1 MYEAYVGLS
10 HLDTT
15 YRVAVGSTQITDT
28 KEPPMTVTLEAVLAR
43 RELHLRLIAASDTA
57 RGRPW
62 GWVHSSDLADPTPF
76 LSPGDA
82 LLTTGTQWASD
93 DDIAPWVGRLAAAGV
108 PAVGF
113 GTEVIR
119 DGTPD
124 ALADACAE
132 HGIALIEVPYRTPF
146 IAVARAVA
154 DLDAEE
160 RYARVRFTLATQRAI
175 AVAAL
180 KPAGLGAVIAE
191 LARRIGAE
199 ASVIDGAGRVL
210 GATPPAAVLDEALGM
225 LRAGRRAA
233 RSVDEW
239 NLQTVGAATALTGI
253 LAIGP
258 GSVHDDAE
266 RAVVTSV
273 VALAGLAGVAALS
286 GGAGLGENSTAQQSA
301 AETAARL
308 VALRSAMQTAL
319 AASEPP
325 RDPSPE
331 TALPDPD
338 DPHALVQPLLD
349 HDAAQSDQL
358 VETLGT
364 WLRCDAVSEA
374 AALRLGIHRHT
385 VRARLR
391 RAAELLDR
399 DLDAFSAR
407 AEVWNALQ
415 ALGRV

>member
-1 MYEAYVGLS
+1 M
-10 HLDTT
+10 
-15 YRVAVGSTQITDT
+15 
-28 KEPPMTVTLEAVLAR
+28 PVTLDAVLAR
-43 RELHLRLIAASDTA
+43 RELQLRVVWADDAARA
-57 RGRPW
+57 QRW
-62 GWVHSSDLADPTPF
+62 GWVHSSDLVDPTPF

-82 LLTTGTQWASD
+82 LLTTGTQWSSD
-93 DDIAPWVGRLAAAGV
+93 DDIAPWVKRLAVAGV

-124 ALADACAE
+124 ALVGACAT
-132 HGIALIEVPYRTPF
+132 HGIALLEVPYRTPF

-160 RYARVRFTLATQRAI
+160 RYARVRWTLETQRAI

-180 KPAGLGAVIAE
+180 KPAGLGVVVAE
-191 LARRIGAE
+191 LGRRIGAE
-199 ASVIDGAGRVL
+199 AGIVRPGEVGAID
-210 GATPPAAVLDEALGM
+210 TDAAVLGDTPPTAVLGEALGM

-233 RSVDEW
+233 RTVDDW
-239 NLQTVGAATALTGI
+239 SLQTVGAATALTGV

-266 RAVVTSV
+266 RAVITSV
-273 VALAGLAGVAALS
+273 VALAGLEGVADRDAH
-286 GGAGLGENSTAQQSA
+286 A
-301 AETAARL
+301 ASDADTAARL
-308 VALRSAMQTAL
+308 AALQSAVREAL
-319 AASEPP
+319 VASEP
-325 RDPSPE
+325 SSVLVAE
-331 TALPDPD
+331 QPDPG
-338 DPHALVQPLLD
+338 DPATLVQPLLE
-349 HDAAQSDQL
+349 HDAATGDEL

-364 WLRCDAVSEA
+364 WLRCDAVAEA

-407 AEVWNALQ
+407 AEVWAALQ
-415 ALGRV
+415 AAGRL

>member
-1 MYEAYVGLS
+1 MPVS
-10 HLDTT
+10 LD
-15 YRVAVGSTQITDT
+15 A
-28 KEPPMTVTLEAVLAR
+28 LLAR
-43 RELHLRLIAASDTA
+43 PELQLRLVWADNAARA
-57 RGRPW
+57 RPW
-62 GWVHSSDLADPTPF
+62 AWVHSSDLADPAPF

-93 DDIAPWVGRLAAAGV
+93 DDIAPWVARLAAAGV
-108 PAVGF
+108 PAIGF

-124 ALADACAE
+124 ALATACAAC
-132 HGIALIEVPYRTPF
+132 GLALLEVPYRTPF

-160 RYARVRFTLATQRAI
+160 RYARVRWTLETQRAI

-180 KPAGLGAVIAE
+180 KPAGLGAVVAE
-191 LARRIGAE
+191 LGRRIGASTGIVGVAE
-199 ASVIDGAGRVL
+199 DSRSPSSDVL
-210 GATPPAAVLDEALGM
+210 GDEPPAAVLDVALGM

-233 RSVDEW
+233 RTVDDW
-239 NLQTVGAATALTGI
+239 SLQTVGAATALTGV

-273 VALAGLAGVAALS
+273 VALAGLAGVADRDAH
-286 GGAGLGENSTAQQSA
+286 AASA
-301 AETAARL
+301 ADTAARL
-308 VALRSAMQTAL
+308 AALQSAVQAAL
-319 AASEPP
+319 VASEPSSLLVAEP
-325 RDPSPE
+325 
-331 TALPDPD
+331 PDPG
-338 DPHALVQPLLD
+338 DPVALVRPLLE
-349 HDAAQSDQL
+349 HDAATGDEL

-364 WLRCDAVSEA
+364 WLRCDAVAEA

-399 DLDAFSAR
+399 DLEAFPAR
-407 AEVWNALQ
+407 AEVWAALH
-415 ALGRV
+415 AVGRA

>member
-1 MYEAYVGLS
+1 MPVT
-10 HLDTT
+10 LDT
-15 YRVAVGSTQITDT
+15 
-28 KEPPMTVTLEAVLAR
+28 LLAR
-43 RELHLRLIAASDTA
+43 RELQLRLIWADDDA
-57 RGRPW
+57 RERPW
-62 GWVHSSDLADPTPF
+62 AWVHSSDLADPTPF

-93 DDIAPWVGRLAAAGV
+93 DDIAPWVERLAAAGV

-124 ALADACAE
+124 ALTEACAA
-132 HGIALIEVPYRTPF
+132 HGVALLEVPYRTPF

-160 RYARVRFTLATQRAI
+160 RYARVRWTLETQRAI

-180 KPAGLGAVIAE
+180 RPAGLGAVVAE
-191 LARRIGAE
+191 LARRIAAPAAIVREGSE
-199 ASVIDGAGRVL
+199 VL
-210 GATPPAAVLDEALGM
+210 GDAPPRAVLDEAHAL

-233 RSVDEW
+233 RTVDDW
-239 NLQTVGAATALTGI
+239 SLQTVGAATALTGV

-258 GSVHDDAE
+258 GSLHDDAE
-266 RAVVTSV
+266 RAVITSV
-273 VALAGLAGVAALS
+273 VALAGLAGVTDRDALAA
-286 GGAGLGENSTAQQSA
+286 SA

-308 VALRSAMQTAL
+308 AALRSAVQAAL
-319 AASEPP
+319 VASEPSP
-325 RDPSPE
+325 AVAAEPLDP
-331 TALPDPD
+331 ADPV
-338 DPHALVQPLLD
+338 ALVQPLLE
-349 HDAAQSDQL
+349 HDAATGDDL
-358 VETLGT
+358 VSTLST
-364 WLRCDAVSEA
+364 WLRCDAVAEA

-399 DLDAFSAR
+399 DLDAFPAR
-407 AEVWNALQ
+407 AEVWAALQ
-415 ALGRV
+415 AAGRA

>member
-1 MYEAYVGLS
+1 MPVT
-10 HLDTT
+10 LDT
-15 YRVAVGSTQITDT
+15 
-28 KEPPMTVTLEAVLAR
+28 LLAR
-43 RELHLRLIAASDTA
+43 RELQLRLIWADDAA
-57 RGRPW
+57 RERPW
-62 GWVHSSDLADPTPF
+62 AWVHSSDLADPTPF

-93 DDIAPWVGRLAAAGV
+93 DDIAPWVERLAAAGV

-124 ALADACAE
+124 ALTEACAA
-132 HGIALIEVPYRTPF
+132 HGIALLEVPYRTPF

-160 RYARVRFTLATQRAI
+160 RYARVRWTLETQRAI

-180 KPAGLGAVIAE
+180 RPAGLGAVVAE
-191 LARRIGAE
+191 LARRIAAPAAIVREGSE
-199 ASVIDGAGRVL
+199 VL
-210 GATPPAAVLDEALGM
+210 GDAPPRAVLDEALAL

-233 RSVDEW
+233 RTVDDW
-239 NLQTVGAATALTGI
+239 SLQTVGAATALTGV

-258 GSVHDDAE
+258 GSLHDDAE
-266 RAVVTSV
+266 RAVITSV
-273 VALAGLAGVAALS
+273 VALAGLAGVTDRDALAA
-286 GGAGLGENSTAQQSA
+286 SA

-308 VALRSAMQTAL
+308 AALRSAVQAAL
-319 AASEPP
+319 VASEPSP
-325 RDPSPE
+325 AVAAEPLDP
-331 TALPDPD
+331 ADPV
-338 DPHALVQPLLD
+338 ALVQPLLE
-349 HDAAQSDQL
+349 HDAATGDDL
-358 VETLGT
+358 VSTLST
-364 WLRCDAVSEA
+364 WLRCDAVAEA

-399 DLDAFSAR
+399 DLDAFPAR
-407 AEVWNALQ
+407 AEVWAALQ
-415 ALGRV
+415 AAGRA

>member
-1 MYEAYVGLS
+1 M
-10 HLDTT
+10 
-15 YRVAVGSTQITDT
+15 
-28 KEPPMTVTLEAVLAR
+28 PVTLDALLAR
-43 RELHLRLIAASDTA
+43 PELQLRLVWSDEAARA
-57 RGRPW
+57 RPW
-62 GWVHSSDLADPTPF
+62 GWVHSSDLVDPAPF

-93 DDIAPWVGRLAAAGV
+93 DDIAPWVSRLAAAGV

-124 ALADACAE
+124 ALAEACAA
-132 HGIALIEVPYRTPF
+132 HGIALLEVPYRTPF

-160 RYARVRFTLATQRAI
+160 RYARVRWTLETQRAI

-180 KPAGLGAVIAE
+180 KPAGLGAVVAE
-191 LARRIGAE
+191 LGRRIGAPVGIVGSSE
-199 ASVIDGAGRVL
+199 TEPVAAANADVL
-210 GATPPAAVLDEALGM
+210 GDEPPTAVLDEALGM

-233 RSVDEW
+233 RTVDDW
-239 NLQTVGAATALTGI
+239 SLQTVGASTALTGV

-258 GSVHDDAE
+258 GSLHDDAE

-273 VALAGLAGVAALS
+273 VALAGLAGVADRDAH
-286 GGAGLGENSTAQQSA
+286 AASA
-301 AETAARL
+301 ADTAARL
-308 VALRSAMQTAL
+308 AALQSAVREAIV
-319 AASEPP
+319 ASEP
-325 RDPSPE
+325 SSWLVAE
-331 TALPDPD
+331 QPDPG
-338 DPHALVQPLLD
+338 DPAALVQPLLE
-349 HDAAQSDQL
+349 HDAATGDEL

-364 WLRCDAVSEA
+364 WLRCDAVAES

-407 AEVWNALQ
+407 AEVWAALQ
-415 ALGRV
+415 AAGRL

>member
-1 MYEAYVGLS
+1 MCTGRTVLLPR
-10 HLDTT
+10 LDTA
-15 YRVAVGSTQITDT
+15 YRVGVGSAQTPEVKDNL
-28 KEPPMTVTLEAVLAR
+28 MTVPLDAVLAR
-43 RELHLRLIAASDTA
+43 RELQLRLVWADDTA
-57 RGRPW
+57 RTRPW

-82 LLTTGTQWASD
+82 LLTTGTQWGSD
-93 DDIAPWVGRLAAAGV
+93 DAIAPWVARLAAAGV

-124 ALADACAE
+124 ALADACAA
-132 HGIALIEVPYRTPF
+132 HGIALLEVPYRTPF

-160 RYARVRFTLATQRAI
+160 RYARVRWTLETQRAI

-180 KPAGLGAVIAE
+180 RPTGLVAVVAE

-199 ASVIDGAGRVL
+199 AGIVGADGGVL
-210 GATPPAAVLDEALGM
+210 GATPPNAVLNEALGM

-233 RSVDEW
+233 RVVDDW
-239 NLQTVGAATALTGI
+239 SLQTVGAATALTGV

-273 VALAGLAGVAALS
+273 VALAGLAGVAAPD
-286 GGAGLGENSTAQQSA
+286 AQAEVSA
-301 AETAARL
+301 DNAARL
-308 VALRSAMQTAL
+308 TALRSAVQAAL
-319 AASEPP
+319 VASGPSPAPVAAP
-325 RDPSPE
+325 RDP
-331 TALPDPD
+331 D
-338 DPHALVQPLLD
+338 DAAALVQPLLD
-349 HDAAQSDQL
+349 HDALTGDDL
-358 VETLGT
+358 VGTLGT
-364 WLRCDAVSEA
+364 WLRCDAVAEA

-399 DLDAFSAR
+399 DLDAFAAR

-415 ALGRV
+415 AIGRA

>member
-1 MYEAYVGLS
+1 
-10 HLDTT
+10 
-15 YRVAVGSTQITDT
+15 
-28 KEPPMTVTLEAVLAR
+28 MTVTLDAVLAR
-43 RELHLRLIAASDTA
+43 RELQLRLVWADEAARD
-57 RGRPW
+57 RPW

-82 LLTTGTQWASD
+82 LLTTGTQWSND
-93 DDIAPWVGRLAAAGV
+93 DAIAPWVARLAAAGV

-124 ALADACAE
+124 ALTEACAA
-132 HGIALIEVPYRTPF
+132 HGIALLEVPYRTPF

-154 DLDAEE
+154 DLDAEQ
-160 RYARVRFTLATQRAI
+160 RYARVRWTLETQRAI

-180 KPAGLGAVIAE
+180 KPAGLGAVVAE

-199 ASVIDGAGRVL
+199 AGIVDAGGSVL
-210 GATPPAAVLDEALGM
+210 GATPPPAVLDEALGM

-233 RSVDEW
+233 RALDEW
-239 NLQTVGAATALTGI
+239 SLQTVGAATALTGV

-273 VALAGLAGVAALS
+273 VALAGLAGVAAPD
-286 GGAGLGENSTAQQSA
+286 AQAEGSA
-301 AETAARL
+301 DNAARL
-308 VALRSAMQTAL
+308 AALRAAVQAAL
-319 AASEPP
+319 VASEPSPAPVAAP
-325 RDPSPE
+325 RDP
-331 TALPDPD
+331 D
-338 DPHALVQPLLD
+338 DAAALVQPLLD
-349 HDAAQSDQL
+349 HDALTGDDL
-358 VETLGT
+358 VGTLGT
-364 WLRCDAVSEA
+364 WLRCDAVAEA
-374 AALRLGIHRHT
+374 TALRLGIHRHT

-399 DLDAFSAR
+399 DLDAFAAR
-407 AEVWNALQ
+407 AEVWSALQ
-415 ALGRV
+415 AIGRV

>member
-1 MYEAYVGLS
+1 M
-10 HLDTT
+10 
-15 YRVAVGSTQITDT
+15 
-28 KEPPMTVTLEAVLAR
+28 PVTLDAVLAR
-43 RELHLRLIAASDTA
+43 RELQLRLIWADEPA
-57 RGRPW
+57 RARAW
-62 GWVHSSDLADPTPF
+62 AWVHSSDLADPTPF

-82 LLTTGTQWASD
+82 LLTTGTQWSSD
-93 DDIAPWVGRLAAAGV
+93 DDIAPWVACLAEAGV

-124 ALADACAE
+124 ALTEACAA
-132 HGIALIEVPYRTPF
+132 HGIALLEVPYRTPF

-160 RYARVRFTLATQRAI
+160 RYARVRWTLETQRAI

-180 KPAGLGAVIAE
+180 RPTGLTAVVAE
-191 LARRIGAE
+191 LARRIGSE
-199 ASVIDGAGRVL
+199 AGIVGPGGDVL
-210 GATPPAAVLDEALGM
+210 GATPPSTVLDEARGM
-225 LRAGRRAA
+225 LSAGRRAA
-233 RSVDEW
+233 RTVDDW
-239 NLQTVGAATALTGI
+239 SLQTVGAATALTGV

-273 VALAGLAGVAALS
+273 VALAGLAGVADTDALV
-286 GGAGLGENSTAQQSA
+286 AEA

-308 VALRSAMQTAL
+308 AALRSAVQAAL
-319 AASEPP
+319 VASEPSPALAPAP
-325 RDPSPE
+325 R
-331 TALPDPD
+331 DPD
-338 DPHALVQPLLD
+338 DPTSLVQPLLE
-349 HDAAQSDQL
+349 HDALTGDDL
-358 VETLGT
+358 VGTLGT
-364 WLRCDAVSEA
+364 WLRCDAVAEA

-399 DLDAFSAR
+399 DLDAFPAR
-407 AEVWNALQ
+407 AEVWAALQ
-415 ALGRV
+415 AIGRA

>member
-1 MYEAYVGLS
+1 MPVT
-10 HLDTT
+10 LDT
-15 YRVAVGSTQITDT
+15 
-28 KEPPMTVTLEAVLAR
+28 LLAR
-43 RELHLRLIAASDTA
+43 RELQLRLIWADDAASE
-57 RGRPW
+57 RPW
-62 GWVHSSDLADPTPF
+62 AWVHSSDLADPTPF

-93 DDIAPWVGRLAAAGV
+93 DDIAPWVERLAAAGV

-124 ALADACAE
+124 ALTEACAA
-132 HGIALIEVPYRTPF
+132 HGIALLEVPYRTPF

-160 RYARVRFTLATQRAI
+160 RYARVRWTLETQRAI

-180 KPAGLGAVIAE
+180 RPAGLGAVVAE
-191 LARRIGAE
+191 LARRIAAPAAIVREGSE
-199 ASVIDGAGRVL
+199 VL
-210 GATPPAAVLDEALGM
+210 GDAPPRAVLDEALAL

-233 RSVDEW
+233 RTVDDW
-239 NLQTVGAATALTGI
+239 SLQTVGAATALTGV

-258 GSVHDDAE
+258 GSLHDDAE
-266 RAVVTSV
+266 RAVITSV
-273 VALAGLAGVAALS
+273 VALAGLAGVTDRDALAA
-286 GGAGLGENSTAQQSA
+286 SA

-308 VALRSAMQTAL
+308 AALRSAVQAAL
-319 AASEPP
+319 VASEPSP
-325 RDPSPE
+325 AVAAEPLDP
-331 TALPDPD
+331 ADPV
-338 DPHALVQPLLD
+338 ALVQPLLE
-349 HDAAQSDQL
+349 HDAATGDDL
-358 VETLGT
+358 VSTLST
-364 WLRCDAVSEA
+364 WLRCDAVAEG

-399 DLDAFSAR
+399 DLDAFPAR
-407 AEVWNALQ
+407 AEVWAALQ
-415 ALGRV
+415 AAGRA

>member
-1 MYEAYVGLS
+1 M
-10 HLDTT
+10 
-15 YRVAVGSTQITDT
+15 
-28 KEPPMTVTLEAVLAR
+28 PVTLDAVLAR
-43 RELHLRLIAASDTA
+43 RELDLRLIWADEAAGA
-57 RGRPW
+57 RPW
-62 GWVHSSDLADPTPF
+62 GWVHSSDLVDPTPF

-124 ALADACAE
+124 ALVDACAA

-154 DLDAEE
+154 DLETDE
-160 RYARVRFTLATQRAI
+160 RFARVRWTLETQRAI

-180 KPAGLGAVIAE
+180 RPTGLAAVVAE

-199 ASVIDGAGRVL
+199 AGIVDPSGSVL
-210 GATPPAAVLDEALGM
+210 GSTPPQAVLDEARGM
-225 LRAGRRAA
+225 LTAGRRAA
-233 RSVDEW
+233 RTLDDW
-239 NLQTVGAATALTGI
+239 NLQTVGAATALTGV

-266 RAVVTSV
+266 RAVITSV
-273 VALAGLAGVAALS
+273 VALAGLAGIADRDAHAA
-286 GGAGLGENSTAQQSA
+286 SA
-301 AETAARL
+301 ADTAARL
-308 VALRSAMQTAL
+308 AALRSAVQAAL
-319 AASEPP
+319 VASEPSPAVVAEPLDP
-325 RDPSPE
+325 RDP
-331 TALPDPD
+331 A
-338 DPHALVQPLLD
+338 ALVQPLLE
-349 HDAAQSDQL
+349 HDAATGDDL
-358 VETLGT
+358 VGTLGT
-364 WLRCDAVSEA
+364 WLRCDAVAEA

-399 DLDAFSAR
+399 DLEAFPAR
-407 AEVWNALQ
+407 AEVWAALQ
-415 ALGRV
+415 AIGRV

>member
-1 MYEAYVGLS
+1 M
-10 HLDTT
+10 
-15 YRVAVGSTQITDT
+15 
-28 KEPPMTVTLEAVLAR
+28 PVTLDAVLAR
-43 RELHLRLIAASDTA
+43 PELQLRLVWGDEAARA
-57 RGRPW
+57 RPW
-62 GWVHSSDLADPTPF
+62 GWVHSSDLVDPAPF

-93 DDIAPWVGRLAAAGV
+93 DDIAPWAARLAAAGV

-124 ALADACAE
+124 ALLTACMS
-132 HGIALIEVPYRTPF
+132 HGIALLEVPYRTPF

-160 RYARVRFTLATQRAI
+160 RYARVRWTLETQRAI

-180 KPAGLGAVIAE
+180 KPAGLGAVVGE
-191 LARRIGAE
+191 LGRRIGAE
-199 ASVIDGAGRVL
+199 AGIIDPSGTVL
-210 GATPPAAVLDEALGM
+210 GMTPPVPVLDEALGM

-233 RSVDEW
+233 RTVDDW
-239 NLQTVGAATALTGI
+239 SLQTVGAATALTGV

-266 RAVVTSV
+266 RAVITSV
-273 VALAGLAGVAALS
+273 VALAGLAGVTDRDAH
-286 GGAGLGENSTAQQSA
+286 TASA
-301 AETAARL
+301 ADTAARL
-308 VALRSAMQTAL
+308 AALQAAVREAL
-319 AASEPP
+319 VASEP
-325 RDPSPE
+325 SPLLVAE
-331 TALPDPD
+331 QPDPG
-338 DPHALVQPLLD
+338 DPAALVQPLLE
-349 HDAAQSDQL
+349 HDAATGDEL

-364 WLRCDAVSEA
+364 WLRCDAVAEA

-391 RAAELLDR
+391 RAADLLDR
-399 DLDAFSAR
+399 DLDAFPAR
-407 AEVWNALQ
+407 AEVWAALQ
-415 ALGRV
+415 AAGRL

>member
-1 MYEAYVGLS
+1 M
-10 HLDTT
+10 
-15 YRVAVGSTQITDT
+15 
-28 KEPPMTVTLEAVLAR
+28 PVTLDAVLAR
-43 RELHLRLIAASDTA
+43 RELHLRLVWADDAARA
-57 RGRPW
+57 RPW

-93 DDIAPWVGRLAAAGV
+93 DDIAPWVARLAAAGV
-108 PAVGF
+108 PAIGF

-124 ALADACAE
+124 ALAEACAT
-132 HGIALIEVPYRTPF
+132 HGVALLEVPYRTPF
-146 IAVARAVA
+146 IAVARTVA

-160 RYARVRFTLATQRAI
+160 RYARVRWTLETQRAI

-180 KPAGLGAVIAE
+180 RPTGLSAVVAE

-199 ASVIDGAGRVL
+199 AGIVSAGGDVL
-210 GATPPAAVLDEALGM
+210 GATPPPPVLDEALGM

-233 RSVDEW
+233 RTLDDWS
-239 NLQTVGAATALTGI
+239 LQTVGAATALTGV

-258 GSVHDDAE
+258 GSLHDDAE

-273 VALAGLAGVAALS
+273 VALAGLAGVADTDALV
-286 GGAGLGENSTAQQSA
+286 AEA

-308 VALRSAMQTAL
+308 SVLRSAVQAAL
-319 AASEPP
+319 VASEPSSALVAEP
-325 RDPSPE
+325 LDPG
-331 TALPDPD
+331 DPT
-338 DPHALVQPLLD
+338 ALVQPLLE
-349 HDAAQSDQL
+349 HDALTGDDL
-358 VETLGT
+358 IGTLGT
-364 WLRCDAVSEA
+364 WLRCDAVAEA
-374 AALRLGIHRHT
+374 AAVRLGIHRHT

-399 DLDAFSAR
+399 DLDAFPAR
-407 AEVWNALQ
+407 AEVWAALQ
-415 ALGRV
+415 AIGRA

>member
-1 MYEAYVGLS
+1 
-10 HLDTT
+10 
-15 YRVAVGSTQITDT
+15 
-28 KEPPMTVTLEAVLAR
+28 LAN
-43 RELHLRLIAASDTA
+43 
-57 RGRPW
+57 
-62 GWVHSSDLADPTPF
+62 PTPF

-93 DDIAPWVGRLAAAGV
+93 DDIAPWVTRLAAAGV

-124 ALADACAE
+124 ALVAACAA
-132 HGIALIEVPYRTPF
+132 HGVALLEVPYRTPF

-160 RYARVRFTLATQRAI
+160 RYARVRWTLETQRAI

-180 KPAGLGAVIAE
+180 KPAGLGSVVAE

-199 ASVIDGAGRVL
+199 AGIIGPGGHVL
-210 GATPPAAVLDEALGM
+210 GTAPPQRVLDEALGL

-233 RSVDEW
+233 REVDGW
-239 NLQTVGAATALTGI
+239 SLQTVGAATALTGV

-258 GSVHDDAE
+258 GSLHADAE
-266 RAVVTSV
+266 RAVITSV
-273 VALAGLAGVAALS
+273 VALAGLAGVADRDAH
-286 GGAGLGENSTAQQSA
+286 AASA

-308 VALRSAMQTAL
+308 AALRSAVQAAL
-319 AASEPP
+319 VASEP
-325 RDPSPE
+325 SPAPVVASLD
-331 TALPDPD
+331 TSGPT
-338 DPHALVQPLLD
+338 ALVQPLLE
-349 HDAAQSDQL
+349 HDAATGDEL

-364 WLRCDAVSEA
+364 WLRCDAVAEA
-374 AALRLGIHRHT
+374 TALRLGIHRHT

-391 RAAELLDR
+391 RAADLLDR
-399 DLDAFSAR
+399 DLDAFPAR
-407 AEVWNALQ
+407 AEVWAALQ
-415 ALGRV
+415 AVGRA

>member
-1 MYEAYVGLS
+1 MA
-10 HLDTT
+10 
-15 YRVAVGSTQITDT
+15 
-28 KEPPMTVTLEAVLAR
+28 VTLNALLAR
-43 RELHLRLIAASDTA
+43 PELQLRLVWADDAART
-57 RGRPW
+57 RPW
-62 GWVHSSDLADPTPF
+62 GWVHSSDLVDPAPF

-93 DDIAPWVGRLAAAGV
+93 ADIAPWVARLAVAGV

-124 ALADACAE
+124 ALAEACGA
-132 HGIALIEVPYRTPF
+132 HGIALLEVPYRTPF

-160 RYARVRFTLATQRAI
+160 RYARVRWTLETQRAI

-180 KPAGLGAVIAE
+180 KPAGLGAVVGE

-199 ASVIDGAGRVL
+199 AGIVRAGDSAAVDTDVAVL
-210 GATPPAAVLDEALGM
+210 GDTPPIAVRDEALGM

-233 RSVDEW
+233 RTVDGW
-239 NLQTVGAATALTGI
+239 NLQTVGAATALTGV

-258 GSVHDDAE
+258 GSAHDDAE

-273 VALAGLAGVAALS
+273 VALAGLAGVTDRDAHAA
-286 GGAGLGENSTAQQSA
+286 SA
-301 AETAARL
+301 TDTAARL
-308 VALRSAMQTAL
+308 AALQSAVREAL
-319 AASEPP
+319 VTSEPSP
-325 RDPSPE
+325 LLVAEPLDPG
-331 TALPDPD
+331 DPG
-338 DPHALVQPLLD
+338 ALVQPLLE
-349 HDAAQSDQL
+349 HDAATGDEL

-364 WLRCDAVSEA
+364 WLRCDAVAEA

-391 RAAELLDR
+391 RAADLLDR

-407 AEVWNALQ
+407 AEVWAALQ
-415 ALGRV
+415 AAGRL

>member
-1 MYEAYVGLS
+1 M
-10 HLDTT
+10 
-15 YRVAVGSTQITDT
+15 
-28 KEPPMTVTLEAVLAR
+28 PVTLDAVLAR
-43 RELHLRLIAASDTA
+43 PELQLRLVWADEAARA
-57 RGRPW
+57 RPW
-62 GWVHSSDLADPTPF
+62 GWVHSSDLADPAPF

-93 DDIAPWVGRLAAAGV
+93 DDIAPWVSRLAAAGV

-124 ALADACAE
+124 ALTDACAAW
-132 HGIALIEVPYRTPF
+132 GLALLEVPYRTPF

-160 RYARVRFTLATQRAI
+160 RYARVRWTLETQRAI

-180 KPAGLGAVIAE
+180 KPAGLGAVVGE
-191 LARRIGAE
+191 LGRRIGAE
-199 ASVIDGAGRVL
+199 AGIVRSGDAAPVGPGAAASADVL
-210 GATPPAAVLDEALGM
+210 GDEPPSTVLVEALDL
-225 LRAGRRAA
+225 LRVGRRAA
-233 RSVDEW
+233 RTVDDW
-239 NLQTVGAATALTGI
+239 SLQTVGAATALTGV

-266 RAVVTSV
+266 RAVITSV
-273 VALAGLAGVAALS
+273 VALAGLAGVADRDAHAESADDTVARLTAL
-286 GGAGLGENSTAQQSA
+286 QSA
-301 AETAARL
+301 VREAL
-308 VALRSAMQTAL
+308 V
-319 AASEPP
+319 ASEPSTLLVAEP
-325 RDPSPE
+325 LDAGDP
-331 TALPDPD
+331 A
-338 DPHALVQPLLD
+338 ALVQPLLE
-349 HDAAQSDQL
+349 HDAAPGDDL

-399 DLDAFSAR
+399 DLEAFSAR
-407 AEVWNALQ
+407 AEVWAALQ
-415 ALGRV
+415 QVGRA

>member
-1 MYEAYVGLS
+1 M
-10 HLDTT
+10 
-15 YRVAVGSTQITDT
+15 
-28 KEPPMTVTLEAVLAR
+28 PVTLDAVLAR
-43 RELHLRLIAASDTA
+43 PELQLRLVWGDEAARA
-57 RGRPW
+57 RPW
-62 GWVHSSDLADPTPF
+62 GWVHSSDLVDPAPF

-93 DDIAPWVGRLAAAGV
+93 DAIAPWVARLAAAGV

-124 ALADACAE
+124 ALLSACAS
-132 HGIALIEVPYRTPF
+132 HGIALLEVPYRTPF

-160 RYARVRFTLATQRAI
+160 RYARVRWTLETQRAI

-180 KPAGLGAVIAE
+180 KPAGLGAVVAE
-191 LARRIGAE
+191 LGRRIGADVGIVDPS
-199 ASVIDGAGRVL
+199 ASVL
-210 GATPPAAVLDEALGM
+210 GMTPPTAVLDEALGM

-233 RSVDEW
+233 RIVDGW
-239 NLQTVGAATALTGI
+239 SLQTVGAATALTGV
-253 LAIGP
+253 LAVGP

-266 RAVVTSV
+266 RAVITSV
-273 VALAGLAGVAALS
+273 VALAGLAGIADRDAHAA
-286 GGAGLGENSTAQQSA
+286 SA
-301 AETAARL
+301 ADTAARL
-308 VALRSAMQTAL
+308 AALQSAVREAL
-319 AASEPP
+319 VASEP
-325 RDPSPE
+325 SSLLVAE
-331 TALPDPD
+331 QPDPG
-338 DPHALVQPLLD
+338 DPAALVQPLLE
-349 HDAAQSDQL
+349 HDAATGDEL

-407 AEVWNALQ
+407 AEVWAALHSV
-415 ALGRV
+415 GRA

>member
-1 MYEAYVGLS
+1 M
-10 HLDTT
+10 
-15 YRVAVGSTQITDT
+15 
-28 KEPPMTVTLEAVLAR
+28 PVTLDAVLAR
-43 RELHLRLIAASDTA
+43 RELQLRLIWADDSA
-57 RGRPW
+57 RARAW

-93 DDIAPWVGRLAAAGV
+93 DDIAPWVARLAEAGV

-124 ALADACAE
+124 ALAEACAA
-132 HGIALIEVPYRTPF
+132 HGIALLEVPYRTPF

-160 RYARVRFTLATQRAI
+160 RYARVRWTLETQRAI

-180 KPAGLGAVIAE
+180 RPTGLAAVVAE

-199 ASVIDGAGRVL
+199 AGIVGANGDVL
-210 GATPPAAVLDEALGM
+210 GTTPPAAVLDEALGM

-233 RSVDEW
+233 RAVDDW
-239 NLQTVGAATALTGI
+239 SLQTVGAATALTGV

-258 GSVHDDAE
+258 GSPHDDAE

-273 VALAGLAGVAALS
+273 VALAGLAGVADTDALV
-286 GGAGLGENSTAQQSA
+286 AEA
-301 AETAARL
+301 AETAGRL
-308 VALRSAMQTAL
+308 AALRSAVQAAL
-319 AASEPP
+319 VASEPSPALAPAP
-325 RDPSPE
+325 R
-331 TALPDPD
+331 DPD
-338 DPHALVQPLLD
+338 DPAALVQPLLE
-349 HDAAQSDQL
+349 HDALTGDDL
-358 VETLGT
+358 IGTLGT
-364 WLRCDAVSEA
+364 WLRCDAVAEA

-391 RAAELLDR
+391 RAAELLER
-399 DLDAFSAR
+399 DLDAFPAR
-407 AEVWNALQ
+407 AEVWTALQ
-415 ALGRV
+415 AIGRA

>member
-1 MYEAYVGLS
+1 M
-10 HLDTT
+10 
-15 YRVAVGSTQITDT
+15 
-28 KEPPMTVTLEAVLAR
+28 PVTLDAVLAR
-43 RELHLRLIAASDTA
+43 RELQLRLVWADDSA
-57 RGRPW
+57 RARPW

-93 DDIAPWVGRLAAAGV
+93 DDIEPWVARLAAAGV

-124 ALADACAE
+124 ALAEACSA
-132 HGIALIEVPYRTPF
+132 HGVALLEVPYRTPF

-160 RYARVRFTLATQRAI
+160 RYARVRWTLETQRAI

-180 KPAGLGAVIAE
+180 RPTGLAAVVAE

-199 ASVIDGAGRVL
+199 AGIVDASGAVL
-210 GATPPAAVLDEALGM
+210 GATPPATVLNEALGM

-233 RSVDEW
+233 RTVDDW
-239 NLQTVGAATALTGI
+239 SLQTVGAATALTGV

-273 VALAGLAGVAALS
+273 VALAGLAGVADTDALL
-286 GGAGLGENSTAQQSA
+286 AEA

-308 VALRSAMQTAL
+308 AALRSAVQAAL
-319 AASEPP
+319 VASEP
-325 RDPSPE
+325 SP
-331 TALPDPD
+331 AAAPAQRDPD
-338 DPHALVQPLLD
+338 DPASLVKPLLE
-349 HDAAQSDQL
+349 HDALTGDDL
-358 VETLGT
+358 IGTLGT
-364 WLRCDAVSEA
+364 WLRCDAVAEG

-399 DLDAFSAR
+399 DLDAFPAR
-407 AEVWNALQ
+407 AEVWAALQ
-415 ALGRV
+415 AIGRV

>member
-1 MYEAYVGLS
+1 MPVP
-10 HLDTT
+10 LD
-15 YRVAVGSTQITDT
+15 
-28 KEPPMTVTLEAVLAR
+28 AVLAR
-43 RELHLRLIAASDTA
+43 RELQLRLVWADDDA
-57 RGRPW
+57 RGRAW

-82 LLTTGTQWASD
+82 LLTTGTQWVSD
-93 DDIAPWVGRLAAAGV
+93 DDIAPWVARLAAAGV
-108 PAVGF
+108 PAIGF

-124 ALADACAE
+124 ALTEACAA
-132 HGIALIEVPYRTPF
+132 HGVALLEVPYRTPF

-160 RYARVRFTLATQRAI
+160 RYARVRWTLETQRAI

-180 KPAGLGAVIAE
+180 RPTGLAAVVAE
-191 LARRIGAE
+191 LSRRIGAE
-199 ASVIDGAGRVL
+199 AGIVGASGEVL
-210 GATPPAAVLDEALGM
+210 GSTPPTTVLDEALGL

-233 RSVDEW
+233 RTVDDW
-239 NLQTVGAATALTGI
+239 SLQTVGAATALTGV

-258 GSVHDDAE
+258 GSLHDDAE

-273 VALAGLAGVAALS
+273 VALAGLAGVADTDALV
-286 GGAGLGENSTAQQSA
+286 AEA
-301 AETAARL
+301 AETAGRL
-308 VALRSAMQTAL
+308 SALRSAVQAAL
-319 AASEPP
+319 VASEP
-325 RDPSPE
+325 SV
-331 TALPDPD
+331 ALAPAERDPD
-338 DPHALVQPLLD
+338 DPAALVQPLLE
-349 HDAAQSDQL
+349 HDAATGDEL

-364 WLRCDAVSEA
+364 WLRCDAVAEA

-399 DLDAFSAR
+399 DLDAFPAR
-407 AEVWNALQ
+407 AEVWAALQ
-415 ALGRV
+415 AIGRA

>member
-1 MYEAYVGLS
+1 MPVT
-10 HLDTT
+10 LDT
-15 YRVAVGSTQITDT
+15 
-28 KEPPMTVTLEAVLAR
+28 LLAR
-43 RELHLRLIAASDTA
+43 RELQLRLIWADDAA
-57 RGRPW
+57 RERPW
-62 GWVHSSDLADPTPF
+62 AWVHSSDLADPTPF

-93 DDIAPWVGRLAAAGV
+93 DDIAPWVERLAAAGV

-124 ALADACAE
+124 ALTEACAA
-132 HGIALIEVPYRTPF
+132 HGIALLEVPYRTPF

-160 RYARVRFTLATQRAI
+160 RYARVRWTLETQRAI

-180 KPAGLGAVIAE
+180 RPAGLGAVVAE
-191 LARRIGAE
+191 LARRIAAPAAIVREGSE
-199 ASVIDGAGRVL
+199 VL
-210 GATPPAAVLDEALGM
+210 GDAPPRAVLDQALAL

-233 RSVDEW
+233 RTVDDW
-239 NLQTVGAATALTGI
+239 SLQTVGAATALTGV

-258 GSVHDDAE
+258 GSLHDDAE
-266 RAVVTSV
+266 RAVITSV
-273 VALAGLAGVAALS
+273 VALAGLAGVTDRDALAA
-286 GGAGLGENSTAQQSA
+286 SA

-308 VALRSAMQTAL
+308 AALRSAVQAAL
-319 AASEPP
+319 VASEPSP
-325 RDPSPE
+325 AVAAEPLDP
-331 TALPDPD
+331 ADPV
-338 DPHALVQPLLD
+338 ALVQPLLE
-349 HDAAQSDQL
+349 HDAATGDDL
-358 VETLGT
+358 VSTLGT
-364 WLRCDAVSEA
+364 WLRCDAVAEA

-399 DLDAFSAR
+399 DLDAFPAR
-407 AEVWNALQ
+407 AEVWAALQ
-415 ALGRV
+415 AAGRA